1 MDAYLT
7 EKLSGEI
14 ERYQSKDFLKAAMAV
29 YVLTAY
35 ADGHMGLL
43 ERSRIDRTLMTEPGL
58 KEFDFRK
65 ATEILEGYAAALV
78 QEGSS
83 AERILRNKVARMA
96 GNHQGG
102 AHGGQPQ
109 SGADADAP
117 QLPHHHGRPPHRRWR
132 GAGIPPPVRAPRPR
146 AGPGLGGAGAD
157 GRLSI
162 GAPAPTPQSF
172 FA

>member
-14 ERYQSKDFLKAAMAV
+14 ERYQSKDFLKAAMAD

-96 GNHQGG
+96 GNHKV
-102 AHGGQPQ
+102 ART
-109 SGADADAP
+109 
-117 QLPHHHGRPPHRRWR
+117 LM
-132 GAGIPPPVRAPRPR
+132 
-146 AGPGLGGAGAD
+146 
-157 GRLSI
+157 RLSYLI
-162 GAPAPTPQSF
+162 ITADRRIDDGEVREFHRLCALLDLEPGQVWEELELTAD
-172 FA
+172 

>member
-96 GNHQGG
+96 GNHKV
-102 AHGGQPQ
+102 ART
-109 SGADADAP
+109 
-117 QLPHHHGRPPHRRWR
+117 LM
-132 GAGIPPPVRAPRPR
+132 
-146 AGPGLGGAGAD
+146 
-157 GRLSI
+157 RLSYLI
-162 GAPAPTPQSF
+162 ITADRRIEEGEVEEFRRLCALLDLEPGEVWEELELTAD
-172 FA
+172 